1 MKIYETPTLKI
12 ENLNRIKEI
21 IRNLKN
27 KKVNLFLTQQC
38 LGLYGPHI
46 LNDIEKIIEKN
57 VNVIPEVG
65 KNLGLFLSLINLNVK
80 YISINS
86 NLDPIFKK
94 KIVSIAKKKNINL
107 LQNEQFKFIN
117 NQNNL

>member
-12 ENLNRIKEI
+12 DNLNTIKEI
-21 IRNLKN
+21 IKNLKN

-38 LGLYGPHI
+38 LDLYGPHI
-46 LNDIEKIIEKN
+46 LNDIGRIIEKN
-57 VNVIPEVG
+57 INVIAETG
-65 KNLGLFLSLINLNVK
+65 ENLGLFLSLINLNVK

-94 KIVSIAKKKNINL
+94 KVFSIAKKKNINL
-107 LQNEQFKFIN
+107 LQNEQFRFIN
-117 NQNNL
+117 N